1 MTVIDD
7 RRAGVPDG
15 QKEIRELTSMHGVMA
30 QMENKVEESTKMVKQ
45 DINVVEDLLEQ
56 FKF

>member
-1 MTVIDD
+1 
-7 RRAGVPDG
+7 
-15 QKEIRELTSMHGVMA
+15 MHGVMA